1 MDLKNNKITIG
12 QLFDDER
19 SRAVLF
25 KYAPLFLKHPL
36 LMTVR
41 RMSLQEVVVKAR
53 RFVPS
58 SQLDMILGELQNI

>member
-41 RMSLQEVVVKAR
+41 HMSLQEVVGKAR

-58 SQLDMILGELQNI
+58 SELDMIVNELKSI